1 MNVLR
6 PLMLIVGAV
15 LRVVANSAVLQVA
28 GLALLTV
35 AAATTWGAVGGFA
48 AAGGSL
54 VLIGVALEQRGS

>member
-1 MNVLR
+1 MNITRPIVALLVLLLSNL
-6 PLMLIVGAV
+6 PSL
-15 LRVVANSAVLQVA
+15 LQVA